1 MTGPAEPL
9 LPHPSL
15 RYWRAPLLLACDGLA
30 LMAAAAIAYFAWALP
45 VRGQPPDLYW
55 QLLPLIVM
63 FYLAYARLGLYPGFG
78 LGGVEVLRRMTL
90 GTSFVFLTLAALSFA
105 IKLPPVYSRG
115 TFGIALVTAWI
126 LVPACRYLLLL
137 LGRSWDWWTEPALVL
152 GCGKQAE
159 RTITSLR
166 RALTLGY
173 RPVGVLRL
181 PSEEDDCTADSVAG
195 CPILGG
201 LERAHAMAQ
210 AGIRVILVVDEGGSF
225 DLSAHLDELQA
236 RFRHV
241 IWIRGGG
248 EKPVEGLEL
257 KNLGGVVGV
266 EFVNQLLIRRNR
278 ALKRTFDLV
287 LGIPLALVAAT
298 VMIPAALAVKLSS
311 RGPIFF
317 SQEREGL
324 HGKPIR
330 VWKLRTMYVDAE
342 ERLERLLS
350 GNPEARRQWEDGFK
364 LDSDPRIVRG
374 VGWFLR
380 RFSIDEL
387 PQLWQVLPGTLSLVG
402 PRPFPSYH
410 LEGYHPTILNLRRRV
425 RPGVTG
431 LWQVKIRSRGGL
443 EQQQSHDAYYIRNWS
458 FWMDLY
464 VLANT
469 IFAVLHG
476 RGAT

>member
-1 MTGPAEPL
+1 MTGPDETLPL
-9 LPHPSL
+9 RPSL
-15 RYWRAPLLLACDGLA
+15 RYWRVPLLLGCDGLA
-30 LMAAAAIAYFAWALP
+30 LIAAAAIAYLAWALP
-45 VRGQPPDLYW
+45 VRGQAPGLYW
-55 QLLPLIVM
+55 QLVPLLLL

-90 GTSFVFLTLAALSFA
+90 GTSFVFLTIAALSFV
-105 IKLPPVYSRG
+105 IKLPPTYSRV
-115 TFGIALVTAWI
+115 TFGIALVIAWG
-126 LVPACRYLLLL
+126 LVPACRYLLMLM
-137 LGRSWDWWTEPALVL
+137 GRSWSWWTEPALVL
-152 GCGKQAE
+152 GSGDQAR

-181 PSEEDDCTADSVAG
+181 PSEEGHDQAGDIAG
-195 CPILGG
+195 CPVLGG
-201 LERAHAMAQ
+201 LERAPEMAG
-210 AGIRVILVVDEGGSF
+210 AGIRVVLVVDEGGSF
-225 DLSAHLDELQA
+225 DLSTHLDELQA
-236 RFRHV
+236 LFRHV

-257 KNLGGVVGV
+257 KNLGGVIGV

-278 ALKRTFDLV
+278 ALKRCFDLV
-287 LGIPLALVAAT
+287 LGVPLALLAT
-298 VMIPAALAVKLSS
+298 VVMIPAALAVKLSS
-311 RGPIFF
+311 RGPILFK
-317 SQEREGL
+317 QEREGL
-324 HGKPIR
+324 DGRPIR

-342 ERLERLLS
+342 DRLQRLLAE
-350 GNPEARRQWEDGFK
+350 NPGIRDKWEDGFK
-364 LDSDPRIVRG
+364 LDSDPRVVRG

-387 PQLWQVLPGTLSLVG
+387 PQLWQVIPGTLSLVG

-431 LWQVKIRSRGGL
+431 LWQVKVRSQGGL
-443 EQQQSHDAYYIRNWS
+443 EEQQSHDAYYIRNWS

-464 VLANT
+464 VLGNT
-469 IFAVLHG
+469 VFAVLHG